1 MTSEIGYGKV
11 FANFLLFLS
20 MQSLGVTLKWLLW
33 KHFYNK
39 RLDTEKLTQRISTQ
53 HKIITLIGFNYL
65 LS

>member
-39 RLDTEKLTQRISTQ
+39 RLDTEKLTQRISKQ